1 MNSFRKYFGAFLLLV
16 GVICLVLY
24 KFVAPENGLLIASMA
39 LELAGIIVYIRVNRK
54 G

>member
-1 MNSFRKYFGAFLLLV
+1 MSSLRKYFGAFLLLV

-24 KFVAPENGLLIASMA
+24 KFVAPENAMLIVAMV
-39 LELAGIIVYIRVNRK
+39 LELAGIIIYIRINRK